1 MGTESFSE
9 EAVLEWSLSDRR
21 QSLKGVGKEHSRPR
35 VQLVQRPCGGN
46 ELREQ
51 KEGHVAD
58 GMGDG
63 ERAVNQFRHGLFR
76 PC

>member
-1 MGTESFSE
+1 MKQQ
-9 EAVLEWSLSDRR
+9 A
-21 QSLKGVGKEHSRPR
+21 
-35 VQLVQRPCGGN
+35 QRPCGGN